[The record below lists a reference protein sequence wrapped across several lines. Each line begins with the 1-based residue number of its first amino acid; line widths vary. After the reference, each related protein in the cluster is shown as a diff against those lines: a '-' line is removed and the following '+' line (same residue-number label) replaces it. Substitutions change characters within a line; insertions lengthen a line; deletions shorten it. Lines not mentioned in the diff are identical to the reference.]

1 MDEDLVAINES
12 LKKQKIINFYK
23 KNKKKIYLFIC
34 AILILIFGIYFYS
47 EKKNEDKKVLADNYI
62 QAKQLIKD
70 NQNEKAKN
78 ILKGIILKNDKTY
91 SSLSLFLLLDSSID
105 LGNLEIIKYFDHIIS
120 KNSKLEAEEKNL
132 LIYKKA
138 IFISDFSNES
148 LILQTLNP
156 LINSKSVWSSNS
168 LVLLGDYFLNKGD
181 LIKSKEFYE
190 KAISSEYINKDV
202 LEKAKNK
209 LKVLVSG

>member
-1 MDEDLVAINES
+1 MIVARFSRPLTLFEHLNERS
-12 LKKQKIINFYK
+12 FWWEL
-23 KNKKKIYLFIC
+23 
-34 AILILIFGIYFYS
+34 
-47 EKKNEDKKVLADNYI
+47 
-62 QAKQLIKD
+62 
-70 NQNEKAKN
+70 
-78 ILKGIILKNDKTY
+78 ILKNDKTY
-91 SSLSLFLLLDSSID
+91 SSLSLFLLIDSSID
-105 LGNLEIIKYFDHIIS
+105 LENLEIIKYFDYIIS

>member
-78 ILKGIILKNDKTY
+78 ILKEIILKNDKTY
-91 SSLSLFLLLDSSID
+91 SSLSLFLLIDSSID
-105 LGNLEIIKYFDHIIS
+105 LENLEIIKYFDYIIN

-156 LINSKSVWSSNS
+156 LINSKSIWSSNS